1 MDSLF
6 KTQIML
12 VLLLVVSALF
22 FPPKNEELLYQNS
35 LLEKEEVRLYNIR
48 QLTFSGENAEAYF
61 SANGKR
67 LIFQSHDGDSLCD
80 QIYVM
85 DIASRQAEMVST
97 GNGVTTCSYFGY
109 PDCNNIIYASTHL
122 ANKTCPEKPDYSKGY
137 VWKLY
142 PGYDI
147 FMADL
152 NGSIIGQLTNSPGYD
167 AEATVAFNGSKI
179 IYTSIMSGDLEVWS
193 MDKDG
198 SNKKQLTDRLGYDG
212 GAFFNMDA
220 TKIVWRVYHPKTEK
234 EIRDYRSLLSQNSI
248 RPMALQIWT
257 MNTDGSNKTQI
268 TDNNAANF
276 GPYFFPDG
284 NKIIFS
290 SNLHDPKGR
299 DFDLYAINTDGS
311 NLERVTYF
319 NGFDG
324 FPMFSPDGKYL
335 VFASNRNQAK
345 IGDTNLFIAEWRYN

>member
-1 MDSLF
+1 MF
-6 KTQIML
+6 
-12 VLLLVVSALF
+12 LLIVSTVFLQ
-22 FPPKNEELLYQNS
+22 PKNEGLLYQNL
-35 LLEKEEVRLYNIR
+35 LLEKEEGRLFNVR

-61 SANGKR
+61 SADGKR
-67 LIFQSHDGDSLCD
+67 LVFQSHDGDSLCD

-85 DIASRQAEMVST
+85 DIASRQTEMVST
-97 GNGVTTCSYFGY
+97 GSGVTTCSYFGY

-122 ANKTCPEKPDYSKGY
+122 ANKTCPKKPDYRKGY

-152 NGSIIGQLTNSPGYD
+152 NGSVIGQLTNSPGYD

-234 EIRDYRSLLSQNSI
+234 EIRDYRSLLSKNSI

-268 TDNNAANF
+268 TDNGAANF

-299 DFDLYAINTDGS
+299 NFDLYVINIDGS
-311 NLERVTYF
+311 NLERVTHF

>member
-12 VLLLVVSALF
+12 VLLLVVIALF

-122 ANKTCPEKPDYSKGY
+122 ANKTCPEKDN
-137 VWKLY
+137 V
-142 PGYDI
+142 
-147 FMADL
+147 
-152 NGSIIGQLTNSPGYD
+152 
-167 AEATVAFNGSKI
+167 
-179 IYTSIMSGDLEVWS
+179 
-193 MDKDG
+193 
-198 SNKKQLTDRLGYDG
+198 
-212 GAFFNMDA
+212 
-220 TKIVWRVYHPKTEK
+220 
-234 EIRDYRSLLSQNSI
+234 SLKN
-248 RPMALQIWT
+248 
-257 MNTDGSNKTQI
+257 
-268 TDNNAANF
+268 
-276 GPYFFPDG
+276 
-284 NKIIFS
+284 
-290 SNLHDPKGR
+290 
-299 DFDLYAINTDGS
+299 
-311 NLERVTYF
+311 
-319 NGFDG
+319 
-324 FPMFSPDGKYL
+324 
-335 VFASNRNQAK
+335 
-345 IGDTNLFIAEWRYN
+345 NLFK

>member
-6 KTQIML
+6 KTQIIL

-67 LIFQSHDGDSLCD
+67 LIFQSHDGDSSCD

-122 ANKTCPEKPDYSKGY
+122 ANKACPEKPDYSKGY

-212 GAFFNMDA
+212 GAFVNMDA

-234 EIRDYRSLLSQNSI
+234 EIGGYRSLLSQNSI

-268 TDNNAANF
+268 TDNNAENF
-276 GPYFFPDG
+276 GPYFFPGG

-290 SNLHDPKGR
+290 PQK
-299 DFDLYAINTDGS
+299 LY
-311 NLERVTYF
+311 LE
-319 NGFDG
+319 
-324 FPMFSPDGKYL
+324 
-335 VFASNRNQAK
+335 
-345 IGDTNLFIAEWRYN
+345 

>member
-122 ANKTCPEKPDYSKGY
+122 ANKTCPENPDYSKGY

-193 MDKDG
+193 MYKDG

-248 RPMALQIWT
+248 CLLYTSP
-257 MNTDGSNKTQI
+257 S
-268 TDNNAANF
+268 
-276 GPYFFPDG
+276 P
-284 NKIIFS
+284 
-290 SNLHDPKGR
+290 R
-299 DFDLYAINTDGS
+299 DRG
-311 NLERVTYF
+311 
-319 NGFDG
+319 
-324 FPMFSPDGKYL
+324 
-335 VFASNRNQAK
+335 
-345 IGDTNLFIAEWRYN
+345 